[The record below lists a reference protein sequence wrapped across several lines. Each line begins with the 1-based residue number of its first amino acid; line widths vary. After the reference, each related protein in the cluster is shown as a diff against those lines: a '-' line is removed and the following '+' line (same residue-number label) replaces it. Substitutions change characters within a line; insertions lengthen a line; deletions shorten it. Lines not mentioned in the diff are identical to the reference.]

1 MAHGAVH
8 RVRPS
13 DPADPTNDR
22 GTDGRELSVAN
33 QEVDMPGISSR
44 PAPLRVIAS
53 FAMALTPFSSAAS
66 QLADT
71 RAALIGREAATT
83 TTSQIPHREIID
95 LAKRQLGVPY
105 SYGGTT
111 PAGFDCS
118 GFTGYVFRHFGV
130 ELPRSSSQIY
140 SLGGTRGY
148 KRIADRSDLLPGD
161 LVFQSTGGDAIGHV
175 AIYIGNGRFIG
186 ATSANGIKIDR
197 IYDRYYWG
205 PRWVGGIR
213 LAPSLFGKRAG
224 AH

>member
-1 MAHGAVH
+1 
-8 RVRPS
+8 
-13 DPADPTNDR
+13 
-22 GTDGRELSVAN
+22 
-33 QEVDMPGISSR
+33 MPGISSR

-71 RAALIGREAATT
+71 RATLIGREAATST
-83 TTSQIPHREIID
+83 ISQIPHRQIID

-118 GFTGYVFRHFGV
+118 GFTGYVYRHFGV
-130 ELPRSSSQIY
+130 ELPRSSSDIY

-161 LVFQSTGGDAIGHV
+161 LVFQSTGG
-175 AIYIGNGRFIG
+175 
-186 ATSANGIKIDR
+186 T
-197 IYDRYYWG
+197 
-205 PRWVGGIR
+205 P
-213 LAPSLFGKRAG
+213 
-224 AH
+224 